1 MHGREITIT
10 KDVIHS
16 AKIINSKQIT
26 TGDGSGDRTRE
37 M

>member
-1 MHGREITIT
+1 MRALHEVTAG
-10 KDVIHS
+10 DVIHS

-26 TGDGSGDRTRE
+26 THKTRCLASPQ